1 MFTDM
6 VGYTSMGQRNESLAL
21 KMAEEQRKLI
31 RTVLA
36 KHNGREVKTMGDA
49 FLIEF
54 PSALDAVRCA
64 YDIQRQFREFNLS
77 LPEERRV
84 YVRIGIHLGDVVES
98 PDGDISGD
106 AVNIASRIE
115 PLAPNGGVSLSRQ
128 VYDQVQNKF
137 ELRIEGLGS
146 RELKNVSIPMDVFRL
161 VMPWDEGEFSHTFE
175 AVPQRIAILPFTTMS
190 PDPQDAYISDGMT
203 EELITS
209 LSGVRQLTVIA
220 RTSSMKYKGTSK
232 GVSEIAAELKVG
244 SLVEGSVRKAGNRVR
259 VTVQLINV
267 RTNGHV
273 WVQNYDRQLDDI
285 FAIQSEIAEKV
296 VSQLAVHLVGSE
308 KARLEKKPTE
318 NPEGYMLYLKGRHYW
333 NERSDEGLLK
343 AVSYFEQAIKKDSEF
358 ALGYTGLSA
367 CYSVMA
373 RNGPGAPS
381 ENFQRAEDFL
391 AKALQLDG
399 KLAEAHAGLANI
411 LHYYHYE
418 WEKAELEFQRAIELK
433 PGYSTAHQW
442 FAHLLGSQ
450 RRFSESEREM
460 KTALQLDPFSVIVNH
475 NMGAVYYYQGKFDEA
490 IRWFEL
496 TNDLDPSLLF
506 TSHAHVGLVQAYCYK
521 GMHERAMQEIEKVAR
536 LPRKI
541 RWLPLWKAYV
551 FAWMKKTEEARELMR
566 EVEVNYKR
574 NSTSP
579 YLIAL
584 VYFVLGDVNEGFRW
598 LQTAFDEN
606 DGGISW
612 ILSEHE
618 LKDVRDDARF
628 VALQKAVRLDRIR
641 SG

>member
-1 MFTDM
+1 
-6 VGYTSMGQRNESLAL
+6 MGQRNESLAL
-21 KMAEEQRKLI
+21 KMAEEQKKLI
-31 RTVLA
+31 RPVLA
-36 KHNGREVKTMGDA
+36 RQNGREVKTMGDA
-49 FLIEF
+49 FLVEF

-64 YDIQRQFREFNLS
+64 YDIQRQIREFNLS
-77 LPEERRV
+77 LPEDRRL
-84 YVRIGIHLGDVVES
+84 YVRIGIHLGDVVQS
-98 PDGDISGD
+98 SDGDISGD

-115 PLAPNGGVSLSRQ
+115 PLAPNGGVSMSRQ
-128 VYDQVQNKF
+128 VFDQVQNKF
-137 ELRIEGLGS
+137 ELRIESLGPKQ
-146 RELKNVSIPMDVFRL
+146 LKNVSMPMDVFVL
-161 VMPWDEGEFSHTFE
+161 VLPWDEKESSLTRE
-175 AVPQRIAILPFTTMS
+175 ADRNRIAILPFTTMS
-190 PDPQDAYISDGMT
+190 PDPQDAYLSDGMT

-232 GVSEIAAELKVG
+232 GVSEIAKELNVG

-259 VTVQLINV
+259 VTVQLINA
-267 RTNGHV
+267 TTEGHV
-273 WVQNYDRQLDDI
+273 WAQNYDRQLDDI

-333 NERSDEGLLK
+333 NKRSDEGLLK
-343 AVSYFEQAIKKDSEF
+343 AVSYFEQAVKKDPEF
-358 ALGYTGLSA
+358 ALGYAGLSA

-373 RNGPGAPS
+373 RNGPGSPS
-381 ENFQRAEDFL
+381 DNFELAEGFL
-391 AKALQLDG
+391 AKALRLDEN
-399 KLAEAHAGLANI
+399 LAEVHAGLANI

-433 PGYSTAHQW
+433 PGYPTAHQW
-442 FAHLLGSQ
+442 YAHLLASQ
-450 RRFSESEREM
+450 CRFIESEKEM
-460 KTALQLDPFSVIVNH
+460 RTALQLDPFSVITNH
-475 NMGAVYYYQGKFDEA
+475 NMGANYYYQGKFDDA
-490 IRWFEL
+490 IKWFEL

-521 GMHERAMQEIEKVAR
+521 GMYERAMEEIVKVSH

-541 RWLPLWKAYV
+541 RWLPMWRAYV
-551 FAWMKKTEEARELMR
+551 FAWMKKPEEARAVLG

-574 NSTSP
+574 DSTSP

-584 VYFVLGDVNEGFRW
+584 VHFVLGDVNEGFQW
-598 LQTAFDEN
+598 LQTAFNES
-606 DGGISW
+606 DGGICW

-618 LKDVRDDARF
+618 LKDVRGDARF
-628 VALQKAVRLDRIR
+628 IALQKAVRLDHVRP
-641 SG
+641 G